1 MNPRHGVEASGVPYI
16 QGHIE
21 ILHDGKW
28 GTICNDRLNDA
39 AASVLCKMAGYSH
52 GGQYSKEY
60 QQNLPNKATIIWL
73 DDLTCKGTEVHVD
86 QCRHRI
92 WGSNDC
98 SHSEDVGIRCFRSPS
113 MYNYLVISFQSGCNF
128 NKPLLSSFYACC
140 HF

>member
-1 MNPRHGVEASGVPYI
+1 M
-16 QGHIE
+16 
-21 ILHDGKW
+21 
-28 GTICNDRLNDA
+28 NDA

-98 SHSEDVGIRCFRSPS
+98 SHSEDVGIRCFKRQS
-113 MYNYLVISFQSGCNF
+113 MYN
-128 NKPLLSSFYACC
+128 
-140 HF
+140 